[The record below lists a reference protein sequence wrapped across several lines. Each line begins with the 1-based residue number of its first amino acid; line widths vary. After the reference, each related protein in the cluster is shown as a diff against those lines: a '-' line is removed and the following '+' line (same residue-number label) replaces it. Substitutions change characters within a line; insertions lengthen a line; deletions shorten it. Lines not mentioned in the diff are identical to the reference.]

1 MEKLKSELGIT
12 MPAQPGLDTM
22 HCMRSALKGEIDL
35 AYLLG
40 GNLYAANPDSRFSEQ
55 ALNSIPFKVFLT
67 TTLNASHVSAT
78 EGECIILPV
87 AARDEEKQS
96 TTQES
101 MFNFV
106 RISDGGIVRLDNVRS
121 EVEVIADLASRAL
134 GNHPLDWLRFKEHR
148 NIRDAIARTIPGFEK
163 IGEIDESKEEF
174 QIGRRTFHAPSFSTE
189 GGKAKF
195 TVVPIPELKRTEGE
209 FTLCSVRSEGQFNSI
224 VYEEEDIYRG
234 TEVRWVV
241 MMNRDDMSKLD
252 ITERD
257 YVNITTQTGS
267 MSTVAVKTFEIAP
280 GNVAAFFPEA
290 NVLIP
295 NTVDEQSKTPGFK
308 SVAVKISKE

>member
-1 MEKLKSELGIT
+1 
-12 MPAQPGLDTM
+12 
-22 HCMRSALKGEIDL
+22 
-35 AYLLG
+35 
-40 GNLYAANPDSRFSEQ
+40 
-55 ALNSIPFKVFLT
+55 V
-67 TTLNASHVSAT
+67 
-78 EGECIILPV
+78 
-87 AARDEEKQS
+87 
-96 TTQES
+96 
-101 MFNFV
+101 
-106 RISDGGIVRLDNVRS
+106 
-121 EVEVIADLASRAL
+121 
-134 GNHPLDWLRFKEHR
+134 
-148 NIRDAIARTIPGFEK
+148 
-163 IGEIDESKEEF
+163 
-174 QIGRRTFHAPSFSTE
+174 PSFSTE

-195 TVVPIPELKRTEGE
+195 TVVPIPELKRSAGE
-209 FTLCSVRSEGQFNSI
+209 FTLCSVRSEGQFNTI

-234 TEVRWVV
+234 TESRWVV